1 MAIRLVWGFVGSPH
15 ARFADFIPSP
25 RGFVAYVRD
34 AAAGRERRDLGH
46 NPAGGAMVAA
56 LLATVLGLAATSVS
70 AAPANPPAG
79 STGANVIVVLGK
91 DTPPAT

>member
-1 MAIRLVWGFVGSPH
+1 MPTRSP
-15 ARFADFIPSP
+15 
-25 RGFVAYVRD
+25 G
-34 AAAGRERRDLGH
+34 
-46 NPAGGAMVAA
+46 
-56 LLATVLGLAATSVS
+56 VLGLAATSVS